1 MKPRFLVLLLVLSAV
16 AAATAYRVSNPHRRQ
31 AISAALVDTRPAP
44 GFQLLDQ
51 NNRPVQLRGY
61 LGRHRVL
68 VAFFDGRRGPL
79 ADPVMQ
85 RLKEYQPALKAE
97 GVLILAISTPL
108 APDIKPQTLS
118 FPFPVLRDTVAGTL
132 ESCSRAWGVCRE
144 APGPGRPARISPAL
158 FLVDRSGLVAWSG
171 DLPRPLSDPEAAIT
185 GLLRGE

>member
-1 MKPRFLVLLLVLSAV
+1 MKPRFLFLLLLLLAV
-16 AAATAYRVSNPHRRQ
+16 CAATAFRVVNPHRRQ
-31 AISAALVDTRPAP
+31 AVSAELLNARPAP

-68 VAFFDGRRGPL
+68 VAFFDGLRGPL
-79 ADPVMQ
+79 ADPVMR

-108 APDIKPQTLS
+108 APDVKSQTLS
-118 FPFPVLRDTVAGTL
+118 FPFPVLRDTMAGTA
-132 ESCSRAWGVCRE
+132 ESCSRRWGVCTE
-144 APGPGRPARISPAL
+144 VPAAGQAARISPAL

-171 DLPRPLSDPEAAIT
+171 DHPQPLSDPEAAIT